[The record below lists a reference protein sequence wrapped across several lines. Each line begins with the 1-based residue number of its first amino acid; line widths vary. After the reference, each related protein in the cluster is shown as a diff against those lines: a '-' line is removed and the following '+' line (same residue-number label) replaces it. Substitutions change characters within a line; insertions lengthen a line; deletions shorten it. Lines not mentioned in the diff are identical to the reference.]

1 VAANYHRYLAV
12 FVAGGSAAEHGR
24 RRYFVT
30 VVAYQGWGVYGGGV
44 AGSVEWLLLA
54 YRMPREPSTP
64 RITVWRKLARLGV
77 AKLGD
82 GLVAL
87 PADARTQEQLEWIAD
102 EVTEA
107 AGEATLWR
115 SQLTS
120 AAAERALVER
130 MAGTIAA
137 EYRAVI
143 SAAGEARASAP
154 VRAQTAARLR
164 RELRRISQ
172 RDYFPPAERE
182 EARRA
187 VESLITEAAVR

>member
-1 VAANYHRYLAV
+1 M
-12 FVAGGSAAEHGR
+12 
-24 RRYFVT
+24 
-30 VVAYQGWGVYGGGV
+30 

-102 EVTEA
+102 EVIEA

-115 SQLTS
+115 SRLTS
-120 AAAERALVER
+120 ATAERALVER
-130 MAGTIAA
+130 MAATVAA

-143 SAAGEARASAP
+143 SAAAEARAST
-154 VRAQTAARLR
+154 VKAQTVARLR

-187 VESLITEAAVR
+187 VESLMTEAAVR

>member
-1 VAANYHRYLAV
+1 MFLVAITLA
-12 FVAGGSAAEHGR
+12 GM
-24 RRYFVT
+24 
-30 VVAYQGWGVYGGGV
+30 

-64 RITVWRKLARLGV
+64 RIAVWRKLARLGV

-87 PADARTQEQLEWIAD
+87 PADARLRERLEWISD
-102 EVTEA
+102 EVAEA
-107 AGEATLWR
+107 GGEATLWVSR
-115 SQLTS
+115 LTS
-120 AAAERALVER
+120 ASQERALAQR
-130 MAGTIAA
+130 MADAVAT
-137 EYRAVI
+137 EYRALAA
-143 SAAGEARASAP
+143 AAGAVAGGP
-154 VRAQTAARLR
+154 VKDQTVARLR

-187 VESLITEAAVR
+187 VESLAAEAVAR

>member
-1 VAANYHRYLAV
+1 M
-12 FVAGGSAAEHGR
+12 
-24 RRYFVT
+24 
-30 VVAYQGWGVYGGGV
+30 
-44 AGSVEWLLLA
+44 AGSVEWLLLV

-87 PADARTQEQLEWIAD
+87 PADARNQEQLEWVAD

-107 AGEATLWR
+107 GGEATLWR
-115 SQLTS
+115 SRLTS

-130 MAGTIAA
+130 LATAVAA
-137 EYRAVI
+137 EYRQLI
-143 SAAGEARASAP
+143 IAAGEASAGAAVSARA
-154 VRAQTAARLR
+154 VGRLR

-182 EARRA
+182 QARRA
-187 VESLITEAAVR
+187 VEALMSRAAVR